1 MVLESYSDGDLHTT
15 YYVLND
21 DSTPWAFTPEVV
33 TEFQRVKAM
42 PPGPGRTAASKALH
56 AKYPGGIVE
65 RGYFGSAP
73 DKSVSL
79 VLKDQQGHERLVA
92 RVAPDGTPVL
102 QFLDASG
109 RVLRAIGA
117 DTK

>member
-1 MVLESYSDGDLHTT
+1 MVLESSSDGDSRTT

-21 DSTPWAFTPEVV
+21 DSTPWALTPELSA
-33 TEFQRVKAM
+33 EWQRVKAM
-42 PPGPGRTAASKALH
+42 PLGTERTAASKAFH
-56 AKYPGGIVE
+56 AKYPGGLVE
-65 RGYFGSAP
+65 RGYFGRAR

-79 VLKDQQGHERLVA
+79 TLNDQQGHERLVA

-102 QFLDASG
+102 QFLDAG
-109 RVLRAIGA
+109 GKVLRTIGA